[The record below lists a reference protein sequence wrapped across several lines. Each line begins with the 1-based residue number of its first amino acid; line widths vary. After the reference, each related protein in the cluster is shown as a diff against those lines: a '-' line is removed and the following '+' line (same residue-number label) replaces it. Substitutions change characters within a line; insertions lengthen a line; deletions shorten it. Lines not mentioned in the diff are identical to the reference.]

1 MHTVQD
7 STDRE
12 RTAIRQRSKTSASPA
27 IGGLSIS
34 ALDHAA
40 KACVLLACLAPLLVL
55 CERWLGGG
63 DLDLGTNPVETL
75 TNETGVWSLRLLWVV
90 LIITPLR
97 KWLGWSWLISLR
109 RQIAL
114 TSFLYGVLHLL
125 IYLVFEMEFDW
136 GDILHDI
143 GKRPF
148 ILAGVLALLIMIPL
162 AITSTN
168 AMIKRLGGRNWKRLH
183 RLTYAAAVLVAFHY
197 LLLVKQDITR
207 PGIYILLLALMFV
220 ARLEEKK
227 RPSASPRS

>member
-1 MHTVQD
+1 M
-7 STDRE
+7 STIKNSSV
-12 RTAIRQRSKTSASPA
+12 AASGASSQRNNTQKSRLVSGIS
-27 IGGLSIS
+27 IG

-40 KACVLLACLAPLLVL
+40 KAAVLMACLTPLLIL
-55 CERWLGGG
+55 CERWVGGG
-63 DLDLGTNPVETL
+63 DLGTNPVETL

-90 LIITPLR
+90 LLITPLR